1 MGWTSSCS
9 YEVTAIRPAG
19 AAWQA
24 DMSTQ
29 GHGVNRRLES
39 DLPGRAYLLTV
50 VAIAHATHRRLDTG
64 VGQALGVFD
73 RDVLAASVAV
83 MHEPAAMKGSAV
95 MQGLLQG
102 VEHEARVRCS

>member
-1 MGWTSSCS
+1 MGWTPSCS

-50 VAIAHATHRRLDTG
+50 VAVADAAHRWLDTG
-64 VGQALGVFD
+64 VGQALGVSD

-83 MHEPAAMKGSAV
+83 MHEPAAMDGPSFV
-95 MQGLLQG
+95 QRLLKSI
-102 VEHEARVRCS
+102 ENEACMRRS